1 MDILNSVIKHA
12 LGGTGSRIVFETV
25 VVCTPGTDL
34 ASQESSAF
42 PNTANLASQFS
53 VVSFVVFFFFFK
65 LVQMR
70 LQAQCWQAFLLFFL
84 GLM

>member
-12 LGGTGSRIVFETV
+12 LGGTGSRVVFETV

-53 VVSFVVFFFFFK
+53 VVFLQIGSDEAPSPVLAGLLAFFQ
-65 LVQMR
+65 V
-70 LQAQCWQAFLLFFL
+70 
-84 GLM
+84 

>member
-1 MDILNSVIKHA
+1 MKHA
-12 LGGTGSRIVFETV
+12 LGGTGSRVVFETV

-53 VVSFVVFFFFFK
+53 VVFLQIGSDEAPSPVLAGLLAFF
-65 LVQMR
+65 
-70 LQAQCWQAFLLFFL
+70 
-84 GLM
+84 

>member
-53 VVSFVVFFFFFK
+53 VVFFVVFFFFLNWF
-65 LVQMR
+65 R
-70 LQAQCWQAFLLFFL
+70 
-84 GLM
+84 